1 MWNSKEWNYSNVLFE
16 SLVLN
21 FNPLPQD
28 VFIRNE
34 SEHARELHEELNEK
48 SRTPQS

>member
-1 MWNSKEWNYSNVLFE
+1 MELFERLFE

>member
-1 MWNSKEWNYSNVLFE
+1 MELFERLFE

-34 SEHARELHEELNEK
+34 SEQARAPRNEKKPHDHRELNQ
-48 SRTPQS
+48 TP

>member
-1 MWNSKEWNYSNVLFE
+1 MELFERLFE

-34 SEHARELHEELNEK
+34 SEQADELHEGVKKAAHHRELNQ
-48 SRTPQS
+48 TP